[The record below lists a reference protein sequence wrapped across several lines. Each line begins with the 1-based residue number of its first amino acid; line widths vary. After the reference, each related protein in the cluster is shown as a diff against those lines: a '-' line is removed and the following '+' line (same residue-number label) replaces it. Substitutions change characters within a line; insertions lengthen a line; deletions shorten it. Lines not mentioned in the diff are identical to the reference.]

1 MAELSKEMQRVTLHL
16 KQSVQA
22 FDEQNKKNDQFEKDI
37 HSLKMRANGLEY
49 NMEKTS
55 TQVADLTAL

>member
-1 MAELSKEMQRVTLHL
+1 MAELTKEMQRVTLHL

>member
-49 NMEKTS
+49 NMEKTT